1 MIVLGIETSC
11 DETSVAIIEQKEND
25 DFGNIL
31 AENTLSQF
39 KKHSKFGGIVPELAS
54 REHENTLNI
63 LVKKTL
69 NKAKINLKK
78 IDAFAATTGPGLLGG
93 LLIGSNYLS
102 NKIKKQTNLG
112 IDNCRS
118 NHKEIKE
125 IYNIKT
131 Y

>member
-69 NKAKINLKK
+69 
-78 IDAFAATTGPGLLGG
+78 
-93 LLIGSNYLS
+93 
-102 NKIKKQTNLG
+102 IKRK
-112 IDNCRS
+112 
-118 NHKEIKE
+118 
-125 IYNIKT
+125 
-131 Y
+131 